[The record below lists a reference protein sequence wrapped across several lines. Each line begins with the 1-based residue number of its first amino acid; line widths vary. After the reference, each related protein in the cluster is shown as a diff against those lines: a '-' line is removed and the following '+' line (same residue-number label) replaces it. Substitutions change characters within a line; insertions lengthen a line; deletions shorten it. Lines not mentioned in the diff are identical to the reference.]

1 MSEIIT
7 SPDRFQILYYENGRW
22 NMIELCKCADDSYYS
37 VIGSYDHDVLHPCQ
51 TILYECQTVRNL
63 LARYGIIPVLS
74 DGRNVILNRGM
85 AVEQL
90 KALVAEQ
97 GKNFDK
103 DCEFFA
109 SQTFVAK
116 HPLDTG
122 NTA

>member
-7 SPDRFQILYYENGRW
+7 SPDRFQILYHENGRW

-37 VIGSYDHDVLHPCQ
+37 VIGSYDHDVPHPCQ

-63 LARYGIIPVLS
+63 LERYGIIPVLS

-90 KALVAEQ
+90 AALVAEQ

-103 DCEFFA
+103 DCQ
-109 SQTFVAK
+109 SLLPPTIMQ
-116 HPLDTG
+116 
-122 NTA
+122 